1 MLKDAVIVY
10 SSTDYKDLLIQSL
23 LRTNQLQEEL
33 IKTLQDEKTRI
44 ENSYN
49 EFVEDYRNNSLP
61 F

>member
-23 LRTNQLQEEL
+23 LRTTQLQEEL
-33 IKTLQDEKTRI
+33 IKTLRDEKTRI

>member
-10 SSTDYKDLLIQSL
+10 SSTYYKDLLIQSL

-33 IKTLQDEKTRI
+33 IKTLKDEKTRI